1 MKLKLFS
8 PLLILTSL
16 LFASPNYAQTEM
28 NIRELYNLC
37 SKFPLNSGC
46 QGRNIPIFLADRPG
60 DEGKCQLLSSKD
72 SALEPCKVVINNE
85 GLTVYIEIGSAI
97 AELDNQRAT
106 LEIKIPFQ
114 NIFAHNTR
122 IWQTW
127 SRRRA
132 DFVFAEID
140 VGFTL
145 ELDNKA
151 ENRSNF
157 VKVLIANESI
167 GLNLR
172 SQLGRTTNF
181 SSKVIFQSQLA
192 TQVEIAA
199 TSDKS
204 AQVRQ
209 LLQTKVCIRC
219 DLRGANLQSADLEDA
234 NLEGANLEGANLAG
248 ARLKKA
254 YLVGANLNGVNL
266 ARANLERSILTLA
279 SLVKA
284 NLESAKL
291 RGANLQSTNLEGA
304 ILRNAN
310 LNANDRNPTDL
321 KYANLQQADLS
332 QATLKGADL
341 MLANLEG
348 ANLQNANLSYIT
360 INSANPLA
368 EAYRSSYA
376 NRAIR
381 ITHSTNLMGT
391 NLCGATMPDGR
402 RSNQGCK

>member
-1 MKLKLFS
+1 MKLKLFA
-8 PLLILTSL
+8 PLLIFASL
-16 LFASPNYAQTEM
+16 FFASPNYAEPEM

-37 SKFPLNSGC
+37 SKFPLNSRC
-46 QGRNIPIFLADRPG
+46 QGRNLPILLADRTG
-60 DEGKCQLLSSKD
+60 DEATCELLLSKD
-72 SALEPCKVVINNE
+72 RKLEPCKVVTNNE
-85 GLTVYIEIGSAI
+85 GLTVYIEIGSPI
-97 AELDNQRAT
+97 ADLDDKRRTEA
-106 LEIKIPFQ
+106 IKIPFQ

-122 IWQTW
+122 IWQTL
-127 SRRRA
+127 SRRS
-132 DFVFAEID
+132 DFLFAEID
-140 VGFTL
+140 VGFII
-145 ELDNKA
+145 ESDNKA
-151 ENRSNF
+151 GNRSNF
-157 VKVLIANESI
+157 VKVLTDERSLGIHL
-167 GLNLR
+167 G
-172 SQLGRTTNF
+172 SQLGITTNF
-181 SSKVIFQSQLA
+181 SSKVIFQNQLA
-192 TQVEIAA
+192 TGVEIA
-199 TSDKS
+199 SPNDKS

-219 DLRGANLQSADLEDA
+219 DLRGANLQSADLENA

-248 ARLKKA
+248 AKLKKA

-266 ARANLERSILTLA
+266 ARANLERAIFTFA

-284 NLESAKL
+284 NLEAAKL

-321 KYANLQQADLS
+321 KYANLQRADLS

-368 EAYRSSYA
+368 EAYTSSYA

-381 ITHSTNLMGT
+381 ITHSTNLMGA
-391 NLCGATMPDGR
+391 NLCGATMPDGA

>member
-172 SQLGRTTNF
+172 SQQPTF
-181 SSKVIFQSQLA
+181 
-192 TQVEIAA
+192 
-199 TSDKS
+199 
-204 AQVRQ
+204 
-209 LLQTKVCIRC
+209 
-219 DLRGANLQSADLEDA
+219 
-234 NLEGANLEGANLAG
+234 
-248 ARLKKA
+248 RLKLYFKA
-254 YLVGANLNGVNL
+254 SWQLKWKSRLQAINPRKSGNYYKPKSVFDAISE
-266 ARANLERSILTLA
+266 ERIYS
-279 SLVKA
+279 
-284 NLESAKL
+284 
-291 RGANLQSTNLEGA
+291 
-304 ILRNAN
+304 
-310 LNANDRNPTDL
+310 
-321 KYANLQQADLS
+321 QQ
-332 QATLKGADL
+332 
-341 MLANLEG
+341 
-348 ANLQNANLSYIT
+348 I
-360 INSANPLA
+360 
-368 EAYRSSYA
+368 
-376 NRAIR
+376 
-381 ITHSTNLMGT
+381 
-391 NLCGATMPDGR
+391 
-402 RSNQGCK
+402 